1 MNGSE
6 DHMEKTGT
14 LTVRQEIKER
24 LEAIARERGIAP
36 DGVASEALEHYVADY
51 DHWKSEIERRKAVPQ
66 SERRYVS
73 RSEGR
78 RWIELLGSD
87 NPLPRPKGSPLT

>member
-14 LTVRQEIKER
+14 LTIRQEIKER

-36 DGVASEALEHYVADY
+36 DGVASEALEQYVSDY
-51 DHWKSEIERRKAVPQ
+51 DWWKSEIERRKAVPQ
-66 SERRYVS
+66 SERLYVS

-78 RWIELLGSD
+78 RWIESLGSD
-87 NPLPRPKGSPLT
+87 TPLPRPKGSPIS